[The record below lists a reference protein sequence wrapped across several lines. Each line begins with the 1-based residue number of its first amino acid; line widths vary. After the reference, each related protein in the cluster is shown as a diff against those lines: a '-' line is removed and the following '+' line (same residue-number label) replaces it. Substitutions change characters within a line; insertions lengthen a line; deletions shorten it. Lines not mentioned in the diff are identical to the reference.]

1 MDSVG
6 ISVLAQL
13 IEIQTLKTEGLSF
26 WSPQWRSVSLLI
38 EIQTLEEKVCHF
50 NWIALFIE
58 PFKYEIRWG

>member
-1 MDSVG
+1 MHSVG

-13 IEIQTLKTEGLSF
+13 IEIQTLKTGLSF
-26 WSPQWRSVSLLI
+26 RSPQWRSVSLLI

-58 PFKYEIRWG
+58 PFKYEIR